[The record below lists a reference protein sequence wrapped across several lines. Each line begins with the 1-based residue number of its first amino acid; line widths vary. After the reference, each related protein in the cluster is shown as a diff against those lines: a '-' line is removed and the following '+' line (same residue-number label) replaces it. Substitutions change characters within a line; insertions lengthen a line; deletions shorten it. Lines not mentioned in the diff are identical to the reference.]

1 MMTVTGVHEVVSR
14 LKAAGVPFWL
24 DGGWGIDAL
33 VGRETRPHDDL
44 DLVVSR
50 DTLGDARLALA
61 PLGFEHAPEAA
72 PGLPAR
78 LVVRD
83 PGGRQVDF
91 HVVVFDQEGNG
102 HQELDDGCWGLY
114 PREGLVAF
122 GSVAGRRIPCVT
134 AEVQVRHHFGY
145 ELDERDHADIRVL
158 ATVFRLELPPDF
170 G

>member
-1 MMTVTGVHEVVSR
+1 MMTATDVHEVVAR
-14 LKAAGVPFWL
+14 LEAAGVAFWL
-24 DGGWGIDAL
+24 DGGWGVDAL

-50 DTLGDARLALA
+50 DNLDDARRALR

-83 PGGRQVDF
+83 PRGRQVDF

-102 HQELDDGCWGLY
+102 HQELEDGSWGLY
-114 PREGLVAF
+114 PRDGLIGS

-134 AEVQVRHHFGY
+134 AELQVRHHRGY
-145 ELDERDHADIRVL
+145 EPGEHDRADIGVL
-158 ATVFRLELPPDF
+158 ADVFGLEVPPGF
-170 G
+170 S